1 MKSIVA
7 ILCLGLLLA
16 PAANAARVVV
26 SAGAIQIEVI
36 DWAVHV
42 YVTKVNNSTGQ
53 PERVPNFKFI
63 YEPKYVGE
71 YWDFVN
77 QVGKDF
83 GPAGTGIPINITIPN
98 DDTVFDSAYTI
109 NLANGSVSNVLERTV
124 KLSNGANFTQV
135 VETFTRDS
143 WKGLYGWKVP
153 VGPDTLKITARFT
166 NWPIN
171 ESIIP
176 VNMTYSKY
184 IQQRAV
190 LLNCRTRIEML
201 FREDASGFF
210 LKDPSVWPVYSYD
223 PWYNLDELV
232 DPATVPDDTIGQ
244 NLLTFRDRRFTLDFL
259 IIKNSSACDAND
271 MNCIWKELAN
281 LRVNIGN
288 SGYSE
293 IIDASVNVDVPFA
306 YDLPLYMG
314 MSIFDKP
321 NVEWDPNVQLLF
333 TTDSSLTPPVSSQNK
348 APTLAGE
355 VVFENPSSNAA
366 IIGGSIAAVIVVIV
380 IAIVAYF
387 KGRTTLKRKSL
398 ARISRAAEA
407 ARTED
412 EERRRATSE
421 APAPASPES
430 KRWTQA
436 SRGRALTNV
445 DNQ

>member
-1 MKSIVA
+1 
-7 ILCLGLLLA
+7 LFC
-16 PAANAARVVV
+16 P
-26 SAGAIQIEVI
+26 
-36 DWAVHV
+36 
-42 YVTKVNNSTGQ
+42 
-53 PERVPNFKFI
+53 
-63 YEPKYVGE
+63 
-71 YWDFVN
+71 
-77 QVGKDF
+77 VGKDF
-83 GPAGTGIPINITIPN
+83 GPAGTGIPINITIP
-98 DDTVFDSAYTI
+98 DDSTVYDSAYSI

-143 WKGLYGWKVP
+143 YKGLYGWKVP
-153 VGPDTLKITARFT
+153 IGPDTLKITARFT

-171 ESIIP
+171 DYIKP
-176 VNMTYSKY
+176 VNMTYSDY
-184 IQQRAV
+184 IRQRAV
-190 LLNCRTRIEML
+190 LLNCNTRIEML
-201 FREDASGFF
+201 FRDDASGFF
-210 LKDPSVWPVYSYD
+210 LKDPSVWPVFSYD

-232 DPATVPDDTIGQ
+232 DPAVVPNDTIGQ

-281 LRVNIGN
+281 LRVNIGDR
-288 SGYSE
+288 GYSE
-293 IIDASVNVDVPFA
+293 IIDASVNVDTPFA
-306 YDLPLYMG
+306 YNLPLFMG

-333 TTDSSLTPPVSSQNK
+333 TTDSTLTPPTSSENK

-355 VVFENPSSNAA
+355 AVFQNPGTNAA

-387 KGRTTLKRKSL
+387 RGRTTLKRKSQ
-398 ARISRAAEA
+398 ARVSRATEA
-407 ARTED
+407 ARTNTED
-412 EERRRATSE
+412 DDRKRATSE
-421 APAPASPES
+421 APAPASAES

-445 DNQ
+445 DNE